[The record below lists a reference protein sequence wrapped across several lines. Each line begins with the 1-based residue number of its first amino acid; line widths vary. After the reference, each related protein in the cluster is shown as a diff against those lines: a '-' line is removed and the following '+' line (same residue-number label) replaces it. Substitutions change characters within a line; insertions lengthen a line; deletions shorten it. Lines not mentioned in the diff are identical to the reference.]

1 MYNAAV
7 WLAKVEELTGESVE
21 IDWQPFLL
29 AQVNNDKGQ
38 EDKIWERPEIID
50 GSDNTLLAHRAGL
63 AAKRQGKEAFQKFFM
78 TLLRSRHEDKKD
90 LNDPAV
96 IQDAAVSSGIDQ
108 ARFRE
113 DIADPSLLKD
123 LGESHTKAVE
133 EVGAFGVPTFVFATG
148 KSAFLKLFIPP
159 EEQAV
164 EMYESLFK
172 TMSEFAHVGE
182 LKRPQPPWPHG
193 VI

>member
-7 WLAKVEELTGESVE
+7 WLAKVEDQTGKPVE

-29 AQVNNDKGQ
+29 AQVNNDKGP
-38 EDKIWERPEIID
+38 DFKVWEQPEILD
-50 GSDNTLLAHRAGL
+50 GSDKILLAHQAGL
-63 AAKRQGKEAFQKFFM
+63 AAKRQGKEAFQSFFI
-78 TLLRSRHEDKKD
+78 TLLTARHVDKAD

-96 IQDAAVSSGIDQ
+96 MHEAAQTAGLDL

-113 DIADPSLLKD
+113 DVADPDLLTE
-123 LGESHTKAVE
+123 LGESHQKAVD
-133 EVGAFGVPTFVFATG
+133 EVGAFGVPTFVFPGGNA
-148 KSAFLKLFIPP
+148 AFLKMFIPP
-159 EEQAV
+159 DEEAAGI
-164 EMYESLFK
+164 YESVFK
-172 TMSEFAHVGE
+172 TISEHAHVGE